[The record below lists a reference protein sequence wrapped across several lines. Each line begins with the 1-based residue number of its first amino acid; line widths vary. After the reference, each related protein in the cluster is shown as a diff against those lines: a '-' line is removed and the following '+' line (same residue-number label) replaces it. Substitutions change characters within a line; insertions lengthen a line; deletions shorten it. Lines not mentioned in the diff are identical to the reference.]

1 MNEKINKILK
11 MFNPKIPKINF
22 NKIKKKKILGKGIY
36 GKVYLVE
43 YEDKLITLK
52 IQPNYSDA
60 PYFIDTKKMI
70 CSNTHINDLIIS
82 YILSELFKGE
92 LYVQKFLGYKINKK
106 ELFIYKEY
114 IEHTLENYLIN
125 KKIKLEDKIITFI
138 NIFFTLFKIYQNE
151 IKGFHG
157 DLKLNNILLRKTNI
171 KFNEIKINGK
181 KYKIPIKNYIPVII
195 DNGSSSIL
203 SIKNKSQ
210 IIKRYNSNYYLNK
223 IHGCNKNITFNFFY
237 DIYFFYN
244 KLKKENLKTF
254 PKEILYVLSDIYDN
268 YGKEYLTVEN
278 IINHKII
285 KIYLE

>member
-11 MFNPKIPKINF
+11 IFNPKIPKINF

-171 KFNEIKINGK
+171 KFNA
-181 KYKIPIKNYIPVII
+181 
-195 DNGSSSIL
+195 
-203 SIKNKSQ
+203 
-210 IIKRYNSNYYLNK
+210 
-223 IHGCNKNITFNFFY
+223 
-237 DIYFFYN
+237 
-244 KLKKENLKTF
+244 
-254 PKEILYVLSDIYDN
+254 
-268 YGKEYLTVEN
+268 
-278 IINHKII
+278 
-285 KIYLE
+285 

>member
-11 MFNPKIPKINF
+11 IFNPKIPKINF